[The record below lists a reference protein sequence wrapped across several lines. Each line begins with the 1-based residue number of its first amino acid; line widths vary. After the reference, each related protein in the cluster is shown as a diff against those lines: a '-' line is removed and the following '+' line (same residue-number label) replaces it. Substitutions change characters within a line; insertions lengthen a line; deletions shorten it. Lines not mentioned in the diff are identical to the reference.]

1 MKLSRLAFGLALT
14 LFGLSMEATHTFAQP
29 FPNHPIQLIVP
40 LPAGAQGDVS
50 ARIVSDEI
58 GKLLGTQLVVIN
70 KPGAALTLGTDA
82 VVRSKKDGYTIG
94 YTSSGAL
101 VYTRVTNPEMVP
113 YDPVKDLEP
122 LGVYVFYP
130 LTATVQTSSPWKTFK
145 DFVDYAKKNPGK
157 IRASTSGIGST
168 DHFNV
173 GIIESLTGIE
183 LTHIPYK
190 GGESVVTAVL
200 GGHVEAAFDTLS
212 KVLPHMES
220 GQLKPLVISK
230 KRTDHPEIPTLT
242 ELGYKQ
248 DLVSAWFGFY
258 APAGI
263 PDDVK
268 SKLVSAIEKAIKD
281 PELKARTEKLG
292 FIVDYKTPAEAKK
305 LMVEDYERGMA
316 IAEKLGIKGK

>member
-1 MKLSRLAFGLALT
+1 MALGLL
-14 LFGLSMEATHTFAQP
+14 LIMCGLSVGVTHTLAQT
-29 FPNHPIQLIVP
+29 FPNRPIQLVIP
-40 LPAGAQGDVS
+40 LPAGAQADIS
-50 ARIVSDEI
+50 ARILSDEM
-58 GKLLGTQLVVIN
+58 GRLLGTQIVVTN

-82 VVRSKKDGYTIG
+82 VARSKKDGYTLA

-101 VYTRVTNPEMVP
+101 VYTRVTNPETVP

-130 LTATVQTSSPWKTFK
+130 LTATVQASSPWKTFQE
-145 DFVDYAKKNPGK
+145 FVDYAKKNPGK

-173 GIIESLTGIE
+173 GIIQSVAGIE

-190 GGESVVTAVL
+190 GGESVVTALL

-212 KVLPHMES
+212 KVLPHVEA
-220 GQLKPLVISK
+220 GQLRPLVISK
-230 KRTDHPEIPTLT
+230 KRTDFPQIPTLT

-248 DLVSAWFGFY
+248 GLVSAWFGFY

-263 PDDVK
+263 PEDVR
-268 SKLVSAIEKAIKD
+268 STLVSAIEKAILH
-281 PELKARTEKLG
+281 PELKAKTEKLG
-292 FIVDYKTPAEAKK
+292 FIVDYKSPAEAKK
-305 LMVEDYERGMA
+305 LIVEDYERGVA
-316 IAEKLGIKGK
+316 IAEKLGIRK

>member
-1 MKLSRLAFGLALT
+1 MKLSRMALGLALI
-14 LFGLSMEATHTFAQP
+14 LYLLNVEATQPFAQP
-29 FPNHPIQLIVP
+29 FPNHPIQLVVP

-50 ARIVSDEI
+50 ARILADEI
-58 GKLLGTQLVVIN
+58 GRLLGTQIVVIN

-82 VVRSKKDGYTIG
+82 VVRSKKDGYTIA

-130 LTATVQTSSPWKTFK
+130 LTATVQANSPWKTFQE
-145 DFVDYAKKNPGK
+145 FVDYAKKNPGK
-157 IRASTSGIGST
+157 IRVSTSGIGST

-173 GIIESLTGIE
+173 GIIESLAGIE

-190 GGESVVTAVL
+190 GGESVVTALL

-212 KVLPHMES
+212 KVLPHVES
-220 GQLKPLVISK
+220 GQLRPLVISK
-230 KRTDHPEIPTLT
+230 KRTDYPQIPTLT

-248 DLVSAWFGFY
+248 GMVSAWFGFY

-263 PDDVK
+263 PEEVR
-268 SKLVSAIEKAIKD
+268 STLVSAIEKAISH
-281 PELKARTEKLG
+281 PELKAKTEKLG
-292 FIVDYKTPAEAKK
+292 FIVDYRSPAEAKK
-305 LMVEDYERGMA
+305 LIVEDYERGVA
-316 IAEKLGIKGK
+316 IAEKLGLRK